1 MQTERRTVHLSW
13 RGVGTTPQFF
23 SFFCVAD
30 DEAEVLGCIKEA
42 VDDVPQG
49 FLRVGEK
56 GEVIVNS
63 SSVMSSLWFS
73 RVRGDAEG

>member
-1 MQTERRTVHLSW
+1 MLW
-13 RGVGTTPQFF
+13 RGVGTTPKLFF
-23 SFFCVAD
+23 FFLAD
-30 DEAEVLGCIKEA
+30 DEAEILGCMKEA

-56 GEVIVNS
+56 GAVIVNS